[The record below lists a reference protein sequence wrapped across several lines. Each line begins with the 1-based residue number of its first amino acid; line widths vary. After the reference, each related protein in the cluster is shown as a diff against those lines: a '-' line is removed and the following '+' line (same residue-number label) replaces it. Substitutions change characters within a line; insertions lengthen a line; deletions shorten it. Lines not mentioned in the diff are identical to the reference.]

1 MYIYAKSYILA
12 VVCSMLLFPTH
23 AFSQDEQENLRA
35 PGKSIAEETTNT
47 VLSKW
52 PIGFPSAD
60 MNIENAVPMDEILK
74 VASYEA
80 RRTWGHVS
88 PISEIPC
95 CDQDGDVVAFLV
107 VFQLHPEERLAKSSS
122 RQSYAAILKEIQE
135 ARQQYSAAHTAFKKA
150 RREMD
155 KRIHEAEK
163 RGDNRMTTHQETG
176 GANTPQPEIMSIPPT
191 QSFKDAY
198 ALRENIRKKMTGAGQ
213 FGTVLVSARFD
224 LIPVPVVMHGLPLFY
239 TRGDLLQ
246 KKADECIG
254 GSPTLRR
261 IYLAGPLDQWYE
273 FSNSK
278 GDSLLVD
285 PFKGKTY
292 PIDKISELMPK
303 EILMKA
309 EPDIVSRKWNELRKA
324 AKEEQK

>member
-12 VVCSMLLFPTH
+12 VVCSMLLFSTH

-35 PGKSIAEETTNT
+35 PVKSIAEETTNT

-80 RRTWGHVS
+80 RRTWGHVT
-88 PISEIPC
+88 PVCHIPC
-95 CDQDGDVVAFLV
+95 CDQDGKIVAFLA
-107 VFQLHPEERLAKSSS
+107 VFQIHSEGQIAKNSKV
-122 RQSYAAILKEIQE
+122 QSYRAIQKEIQE
-135 ARQQYSAAHTAFKKA
+135 ARQEYSAAHTAFKKA
-150 RREMD
+150 RCEMD

-213 FGTVLVSARFD
+213 FGTVLVSARYD
-224 LIPVPVVMHGLPLFY
+224 LIPVPAVIHALPPFY
-239 TRGDLLQ
+239 TKGHLLRE
-246 KKADECIG
+246 KAEKAANK
-254 GSPTLRR
+254 SNLTLRR
-261 IYLAGPLDQWYE
+261 IYMAGPLDQWYE
-273 FSNSK
+273 FADAD
-278 GDSLLVD
+278 GDGVLVD
-285 PFKGKTY
+285 PFKEKTY
-292 PIDKISELMPK
+292 PSSSIRERMKDGTLLRGDPDTVSQDWDAIS
-303 EILMKA
+303 
-309 EPDIVSRKWNELRKA
+309 NA
-324 AKEEQK
+324 AKGER